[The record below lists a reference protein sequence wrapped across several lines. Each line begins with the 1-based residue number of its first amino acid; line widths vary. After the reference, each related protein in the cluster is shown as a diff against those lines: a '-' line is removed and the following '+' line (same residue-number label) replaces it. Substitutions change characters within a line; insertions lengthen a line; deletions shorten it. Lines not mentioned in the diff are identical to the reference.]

1 MAAETLAFDAKL
13 ELFDVNHGGCALLTM
28 PSPSGVKRIMIDCGI
43 SKAKDAVKW
52 SPGRYLQSMG
62 VSHLDVLF
70 MTNYDED
77 HASGYVDLLE
87 HKIAMGSIFGNPT
100 VPPEAIVQLKTADG
114 MGRGIA
120 TLAASMAERKKLGH
134 AENFPVVP
142 GLGIG
147 WCCNSYPEFSDEN
160 NLSLVLALDILGVKF
175 LFTGDMERAGFSRLL
190 QTYEPFKA
198 MVKEVDNLVVA
209 HHGRGSNVCTE
220 LFEQHGCNPIVV
232 IISDDHRQYVSQ
244 QVTNYYVDKA
254 KGLTDFRGKGPR
266 SVLTTRKDG
275 VITFTFNLNDHSC
288 EIS

>member
-1 MAAETLAFDAKL
+1 MMAETLAFDAKL
-13 ELFDVNHGGCALLTM
+13 ELFDVNHGNCALLTM
-28 PSPSGVKRIMIDCGI
+28 PSPNGVKRIMIDCGN
-43 SKAKDAVKW
+43 STAKDTVKW
-52 SPGRYLQSMG
+52 SPGRYLQSLG

-70 MTNYDED
+70 ITNYDED

-87 HKIAMGSIFGNPT
+87 HKIALTSIFGNPT
-100 VPPEAIVQLKTADG
+100 VSPENILQLKTADG

-134 AENFPVVP
+134 PENFPVVP
-142 GLGIG
+142 GLGIS
-147 WCCNSYPEFSDEN
+147 WCCNAYPEFSDEN
-160 NLSLVLALDILGVKF
+160 NLSLVLGLDILGIKF
-175 LFTGDMERAGFSRLL
+175 LFTGDMERAGFSHLL

-198 MVKEVDNLVVA
+198 MVREVDNLVVA
-209 HHGRGSNVCTE
+209 HHGRSGNICTE

-244 QVTNYYVDKA
+244 LVTNYYVGKT

-275 VITFTFNLNDHSC
+275 VITYRFNKDESC
-288 EIS
+288 VIS